1 MPTRREGIRADARAL
16 ASYVKL
22 MRASETVLREAAR
35 PLALY
40 GLTPGQF
47 GVLEALY
54 DAGPQPVSELAR
66 RVLIFEDG
74 LGAAVA
80 HLGKRGLVRRASGRG
95 AGARRGVRAGRGSHA
110 SRIALTAKG
119 RNLAG
124 SISAGYAAAIVSMM
138 KRLSPREQD
147 ALGAL
152 CSKLGPA
159 RAPRR

>member
-1 MPTRREGIRADARAL
+1 MPKQRAGIRADARAL

-54 DAGPQPVSELAR
+54 DAGPQSLSQLAGG
-66 RVLIFEDG
+66 VLIFEDG
-74 LGAAVA
+74 LPVAVA
-80 HLGKRGLVRRASGRG
+80 QLSKRGLVRGVSRSGGQASRG
-95 AGARRGVRAGRGSHA
+95 GAAA
-110 SRIALTAKG
+110 RIALTAKG
-119 RNLAG
+119 RNLAA
-124 SISAGYAAAIVSMM
+124 SISAGYATAIVSVMS
-138 KRLSPREQD
+138 RLSPREQN

-152 CSKLGPA
+152 CGRLGPA
-159 RAPRR
+159 ARRRSTSSRS